1 VTRSWGARIAVTGTS
16 MRPTLEPGDWL
27 LVDPDAYRRRP
38 PRPGHLV
45 VAPDPREPG
54 RMLVKR
60 VAAIDI
66 DGRLLLAGDAR
77 EASTDSRTFGAVD
90 PASVLGR
97 AWFRVWPR
105 RRFGVLR

>member
-1 VTRSWGARIAVTGTS
+1 

-38 PRPGHLV
+38 PRAGELV

-54 RMLVKR
+54 RLLVKR
-60 VAAIDI
+60 VAALDI
-66 DGRLLLAGDAR
+66 DGRVLLAGDAR
-77 EASTDSRTFGAVD
+77 DASTDSRTFGAID
-90 PASVLGR
+90 ARAVLGR

-105 RRFGVLR
+105 RRIGTVR